1 MISFEKALHI
11 IGQAAESEPLKEKVV
26 LADAAGRIL
35 AEDIFSDMDM
45 PPFDKAAVDGYACR
59 QADLARALTV
69 VEIVPAGKMPTQQIS
84 QGQCAK
90 VMTGGVV
97 PTGADMVIMVE
108 DVEEIAGD
116 KIRFAR
122 SKSNTNIC
130 YKGEDIRKADS
141 VLEKG
146 SLIRPQEIAVLAS
159 VGCTEPAVYQ
169 RPVVGVISTGDELV
183 EPSEVPAES
192 QIRNSNAAQLMAQ
205 AAALGAVPKYFG
217 IAKDTEA
224 STYEKI
230 HDGLTNCDVVLLS
243 GGVSM
248 GDFDYVPKVLT
259 DLGVSI
265 LFKSVAI
272 QPGRPTVFG
281 TSEKKYL
288 FGLPGNPVSSF
299 VIFELLVKPL
309 LNKLSGS
316 TSEKLIFPLKMGQ
329 AYHRRKAVRKSFLPV
344 KIKNGEVFPV
354 EYHGS
359 AHINAYVFADGIVSV
374 DIGTTVLEKGQQVW
388 FMPVS

>member
-1 MISFEKALHI
+1 MISFEEALQI
-11 IGQAAESEPLKEKVV
+11 IGQSVSPTTKKEKVA
-26 LADAAGRIL
+26 LADSQGRIL
-35 AEDIFSDMDM
+35 AEDIYSDMDM

-59 QADLARALTV
+59 RADLSQELTV
-69 VEIVPAGKMPTQQIS
+69 MEVVPAGQKPSYDIS
-84 QGQCAK
+84 PGQCSK

-97 PTGADMVIMVE
+97 PAGADMVIMVE

-116 KIRFAR
+116 KIRFVR
-122 SKSNTNIC
+122 SRSNTNIC
-130 YKGEDIRKADS
+130 YRGEDIRKADK

-146 SLIRPQEIAVLAS
+146 SLIRAQEIAVMAA
-159 VGCTEPAVYQ
+159 VGCTEPLVFQ
-169 RPVVGVISTGDELV
+169 KPLVGIISTGDELV
-183 EPSEVPAES
+183 EPSELPAES

-205 AAALGAVPKYFG
+205 AAALGAIPKYFG
-217 IAKDTEA
+217 IAKDNEA

-230 HDGLTNCDVVLLS
+230 SDALENCNVVLLS

-248 GDFDYVPKVLT
+248 GDFDYVPKVLS

-281 TSEKKYL
+281 TTDKKYL

-309 LNKLSGS
+309 LNKWSGNTS
-316 TSEKLIFPLKMGQ
+316 TRVAFPLKMGQ
-329 AYHRRKAVRKSFLPV
+329 AYHRRKSARKSFLPV
-344 KIKNGEVFPV
+344 KIKGGEIFPV

-359 AHINAYVFADGIVSV
+359 AHINAYVFADGLVSV
-374 DIGTTVLEKGQQVW
+374 DIGTTVLEKGQQVL